1 MFAKAP
7 DEGRWRRD
15 LGGQLRLEITA
26 SDALEVVR
34 SGWAEARRQIQ
45 PAS

>member
-7 DEGRWRRD
+7 DEEQWRRD

-26 SDALEVVR
+26 GDALEVVR
-34 SGWAEARRQIQ
+34 TGWAEARRMSQ
-45 PAS
+45 AD